1 MFASTLSAAR
11 PVAPPEVAAFVDRI
25 VASCLDIR
33 AVWSIGHDPQAY
45 DALEPRRLLAF
56 ADHATLQRLRSCE
69 HLHHD
74 GIELHV
80 VVDGDLFETAWG
92 PQKLSG
98 SLARWAWSQTSAH
111 EAYYNEARWAQDI
124 GDAGAVV
131 RVRRKALLVWQSA
144 NAAYE

>member
-11 PVAPPEVAAFVDRI
+11 PAPPPDVAAFVYRI
-25 VASCLDIR
+25 VANCLDIS
-33 AVWSIGHDPQAY
+33 AVWSIGHDPQAC

-56 ADHATLQRLRSCE
+56 ADHAILQRLRRSE

-74 GIELHV
+74 AIELHV

-98 SLARWAWSQTSAH
+98 SLARWAWSQTSPH
-111 EAYYNEARWAQDI
+111 EAYYNEARWAQDM
-124 GDAGAVV
+124 GAGAVV

-144 NAAYE
+144 DAADD